1 VNESSWCC
9 EIEGMVMAGNGSSI
23 ECGEV
28 QMEGVGSSPE
38 SAPGELA
45 YQPGEKAGR
54 RLGIRQ

>member
-1 VNESSWCC
+1 
-9 EIEGMVMAGNGSSI
+9 MVMAGNGSSI